1 MPTNKSNHSLQGRT
15 LYIPR
20 MPYSGARVIAATF
33 QSIGVEARPTP
44 PSNQRTKELG
54 GKHTSGDECYP
65 EKVTMGNFMRLTEE
79 EGFDPK
85 KTAFMMPTANGPC
98 RFGQYAI
105 YQRKILD
112 DNGFQDVMILSP
124 TSANSY
130 EDIGEHSTEFLRTG
144 WRGMVSSDILM
155 KMQLKTRPYE
165 INKGETD
172 QVFETSLNDVCDA
185 IRKPG
190 ISHKQKLANMRHALT
205 RARDAFRA
213 IPAHYD
219 PERPLIGVVGEIFCR
234 LNTFSNEDL
243 VRKIEAEGGEC
254 WLSDVSEWVWYTNN
268 EQQDNIREKGKRS
281 SLEMV
286 SAKIK
291 NAVQRKDEHALL
303 EPFHEDFKGCEE
315 PHDVKEVLQ
324 LSHPYLP
331 HTGVLG
337 EMVLSTGKAIYLHDK
352 GADGIVD
359 ISPFTCMNGIVCE
372 AIYPVVSRD
381 HDHIP
386 IRTFY
391 FDGTQSDLERDVGIF
406 LELARA
412 YKRRKRTKRTYPFNF
427 EPKAKAA

>member
-1 MPTNKSNHSLQGRT
+1 MSNNQTKHSLKGRT

-20 MPYSGARVIAATF
+20 MPYSGARVIAAAF
-33 QSIGVEARPTP
+33 QSIGVDARPTA
-44 PSNQRTKELG
+44 PSDERTKELG
-54 GKHTSGDECYP
+54 GKYTSGDECYP
-65 EKVTMGNFMRLTEE
+65 EKVTLGNFMRITEE
-79 EGFDPK
+79 EGFDPV
-85 KTAFMMPTANGPC
+85 KTAFMMMTANGPC
-98 RFGQYAI
+98 RFGQYAV

-130 EDIGEHSTEFLRTG
+130 EDIGGQDILRTG
-144 WRGMVSSDILM
+144 WRAMVSSDILM
-155 KMQLKTRPYE
+155 KMLLKTRPYE

-172 QVFETSLNDVCDA
+172 QVFGNALDDVCDA
-185 IRKPG
+185 IREPG
-190 ISHKQKLANMRHALT
+190 VNHKQKLANMRSALI

-243 VRKIEAEGGEC
+243 VQKIEEAGGEC
-254 WLSDVSEWVWYTNN
+254 WLSDVSEWVWYTND
-268 EQQDNIREKGKRS
+268 EQQQNIREKGKRV
-281 SLEMV
+281 SLEMLG
-286 SAKIK
+286 AKIK

-303 EPFHEDFKGCEE
+303 EPFREDFKGCEE
-315 PHDVKEVLQ
+315 PHSVHEVLNH
-324 LSHPYLP
+324 SYPYLP
-331 HTGVLG
+331 YTGVLG
-337 EMVLSTGKAIYLHDK
+337 EMVLSIGKAIYLYHK

-372 AIYPVVSRD
+372 ALYPVVSRD

-386 IRTFY
+386 VRTFY

-406 LELARA
+406 LELAKA
-412 YKRRKRTKRTYPFNF
+412 YKRRKRTKRVYPFNF
-427 EPKAKAA
+427 EVKAQAA

>member
-1 MPTNKSNHSLQGRT
+1 MSNAKNNHRLEGRT

-33 QSIGVEARPTP
+33 ESIGISAYPTP

-54 GKHTSGDECYP
+54 GKYTSGDECYP
-65 EKVTMGNFMRLTEE
+65 EKVTMGNFMRLVEQD
-79 EGFDPK
+79 GFDPK
-85 KTAFMMPTANGPC
+85 KTAFLMPTADGPC
-98 RFGQYAI
+98 RFGQYAV

-112 DNGFQDVMILSP
+112 DNGFQDVMIVSP

-130 EDIGEHSTEFLRTG
+130 EDIGEHSEEFLRTG

-155 KMQLKTRPYE
+155 KMLLKTRPYE

-172 QVFETSLNDVCDA
+172 RVFEETLDLVCGVIAEQGVRPKD
-185 IRKPG
+185 
-190 ISHKQKLANMRHALT
+190 KLANMCQALT

-213 IPAHYD
+213 IPALYNS
-219 PERPLIGVVGEIFCR
+219 ERPLIGVVGEIFCR

-254 WLSDVSEWVWYTNN
+254 WLSDVSEWLWYTNN
-268 EQQDNIREKGKRS
+268 EQQQHIREKGKRHS
-281 SLEMV
+281 MEML

-303 EPFHEDFKGCEE
+303 HPFREDFLGYEE
-315 PHDVKEVLQ
+315 PHGVREVLD
-324 LSHPYLP
+324 LSYPYLP

-337 EMVLSTGKAIYLHDK
+337 EMVLSVGKAIYLYGK

-372 AIYPVVSRD
+372 AVYPVVSRD

-391 FDGTQSDLERDVGIF
+391 FDGSQSDLERDVGIF
-406 LELARA
+406 LELTKA
-412 YKRRKRTKRTYPFNF
+412 YKRRKRTRRIYPGKFD
-427 EPKAKAA
+427 EKARAA